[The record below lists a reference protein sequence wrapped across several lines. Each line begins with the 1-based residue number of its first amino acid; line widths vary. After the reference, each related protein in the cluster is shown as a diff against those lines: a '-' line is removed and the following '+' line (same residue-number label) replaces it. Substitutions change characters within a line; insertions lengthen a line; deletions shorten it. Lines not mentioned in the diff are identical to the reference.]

1 MSDVKSE
8 EKDKKEEEKKE
19 STSTSNELEPEDLLW
34 IEILKTLDKL
44 EKGVEGDLSAL
55 GRATRN
61 INRFRKR
68 FPSTTWV
75 RIIYT
80 IIPNNYRK
88 EFQDLIVNFINDLP
102 QQEVQLIS
110 NLAGVSTD
118 DAQDK
123 LKENDNDV
131 FKTLMDFIAEKEKL
145 AKIEIKRKQEE
156 LKKEREA
163 RYALIIIL
171 ILALNIFNYCNNHS
185 FYSLQ
190 REENWQSH
198 RGRREREGKG

>member
-1 MSDVKSE
+1 MNVVDVKSE

-19 STSTSNELEPEDLLW
+19 SASSSLNELEPEDLLW

-88 EFQDLIVNFINDLP
+88 EFKDLIITP
-102 QQEVQLIS
+102 
-110 NLAGVSTD
+110 
-118 DAQDK
+118 
-123 LKENDNDV
+123 
-131 FKTLMDFIAEKEKL
+131 
-145 AKIEIKRKQEE
+145 
-156 LKKEREA
+156 
-163 RYALIIIL
+163 
-171 ILALNIFNYCNNHS
+171 
-185 FYSLQ
+185 
-190 REENWQSH
+190 
-198 RGRREREGKG
+198 

>member
-1 MSDVKSE
+1 MNVVDVKSE

-19 STSTSNELEPEDLLW
+19 ISNELEPEDLLW

-44 EKGVEGDLSAL
+44 EKGVEGDLSSL

-80 IIPNNYRK
+80 IIPSNYRQ
-88 EFQDLIVNFINDLP
+88 EFKQLIENFITDLP
-102 QQEVQLIS
+102 QQEIQLIS
-110 NLAGVSTD
+110 NLAGVSID
-118 DAQDK
+118 DAQGK
-123 LKENDNDV
+123 LKGNDNDV

-163 RYALIIIL
+163 RYA
-171 ILALNIFNYCNNHS
+171 H
-185 FYSLQ
+185 
-190 REENWQSH
+190 
-198 RGRREREGKG
+198 K

>member
-1 MSDVKSE
+1 MNVVDVKSE

-19 STSTSNELEPEDLLW
+19 LTSNELEPEDLLW

-80 IIPNNYRK
+80 IIPSNYLCSP
-88 EFQDLIVNFINDLP
+88 FVLIVAIP
-102 QQEVQLIS
+102 PSE
-110 NLAGVSTD
+110 LAF
-118 DAQDK
+118 
-123 LKENDNDV
+123 L
-131 FKTLMDFIAEKEKL
+131 
-145 AKIEIKRKQEE
+145 
-156 LKKEREA
+156 
-163 RYALIIIL
+163 
-171 ILALNIFNYCNNHS
+171 
-185 FYSLQ
+185 
-190 REENWQSH
+190 
-198 RGRREREGKG
+198 